1 MHLRRAVHFVN
12 AINNWREHLT
22 NSVNVPVHQQV
33 TLKDS
38 KQNLAV
44 YPSEVGSG
52 IAQVIPVVA
61 ATLNSDFKIVSIEQ
75 PELHVHPALQT
86 HLGDLFGHAAVEGNR
101 LLIIETHSEHLML
114 RLMRRIRE
122 FHHGEL
128 LKGKPELTRDHL
140 SVIYVESG
148 GKVKSLRVTRDGD
161 FMDEWPEGF
170 FEERMKELF

>member
-61 ATLNSDFKIVSIEQ
+61 ATLNPDFKIVSIEQ
-75 PELHVHPALQT
+75 PELHLHPALQT

-140 SVIYVESG
+140 SVIYVEAG
-148 GKVKSLRVTRDGD
+148 GKAKSLRVTRDGD